1 MDPPSTDTN
10 WRTGTGY
17 LNQTDSL
24 SVWEGEFYRRAGG
37 PMPKPHIKVSRTR
50 FEVFTGPAIIQV
62 NDDGTAHAEGLLPA
76 TRHMVVLF
84 FLDENID
91 DQLDRAR
98 HTLLGNQ
105 ANRYE
110 RRARR
115 RVDKFVLYLRALD
128 AHADGATAEQIG
140 DVLFPTLSDAYPE
153 YQRRKRAKDTLKQAM
168 KLTKRWCIFAPRAR
182 R

>member
-1 MDPPSTDTN
+1 MDAASRDTN

-17 LNQTDSL
+17 PNQTDSL

-37 PMPKPHIKVSRTR
+37 PIPKPHFKVSSTR
-50 FEVFTGPAIIQV
+50 VEVFTGPALIQV
-62 NDDGTAHAEGLLPA
+62 NDDGTAHAEDLLPA

-98 HTLLGNQ
+98 HWLISNQ

-115 RVDKFVLYLRALD
+115 RADKFVLYLRALD
-128 AHADGATAEQIG
+128 AHADRATAEQIG
-140 DVLFPTLSDAYPE
+140 DVLFPTLADAYPD

-168 KLTKRWCIFAPRAR
+168 KLTKRWSMFAPRAR